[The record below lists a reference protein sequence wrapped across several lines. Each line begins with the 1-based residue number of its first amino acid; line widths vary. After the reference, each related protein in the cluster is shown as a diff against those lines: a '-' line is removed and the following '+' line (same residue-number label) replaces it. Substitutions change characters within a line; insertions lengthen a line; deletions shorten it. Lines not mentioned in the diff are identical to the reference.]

1 MLLKSVND
9 KYVFYVFVF
18 GFVFFDI
25 GNFLLINIEYVFGR
39 LYVYIFLKICLEI
52 MMKKNY

>member
-39 LYVYIFLKICLEI
+39 LYVYILKNLFGNNDE
-52 MMKKNY
+52 KKNY

>member
-39 LYVYIFLKICLEI
+39 LYVYIF
-52 MMKKNY
+52 KKSVWKY